1 MTEVSVALNQFLQ
14 PLQISDCILWL
25 DAADR
30 NTVFEDISERLYAV
44 PGSLLTL
51 WKDKSPR
58 NCSAV
63 STSMQK
69 PTLQENSILFS
80 GAQSLQLDSSLLP
93 LGVSPFTL
101 FIVGISTDSGVN
113 TLFSYG
119 KKPTTFNQ
127 VIQVFSDSGRLNAN
141 LYSSS
146 AIADGTN
153 KLNQRTLTSLI
164 YSSYLNGWI
173 NGSLFSSKTN
183 VRQALNTVPGFATI
197 GSGYAGLTQAHYL
210 NGSINEIIMYS
221 RELSTDER
229 QQIEGYLAWKWDT
242 DLDSSHPYINAAFS
256 VPGPFPQ
263 MPLIQAV
270 TEQFYSPRRLPY
282 LCLWLDA
289 RDAGSLTALDNSPHI
304 SIWKDKSGRGL
315 NASQTVLSQSP
326 IYVNNSIQ
334 FINQS
339 YLSLPNTTIPPGN
352 SAYSIYIVFTPTC
365 NTETPQNLFSSGT
378 DHVDQENTL
387 YYTSTAFTHSWN
399 SNMISGGTP
408 VIGKQTLLESLYI
421 MNTVRSLYEN
431 GNLLITSPAD
441 ERKSDVMNNY
451 IGFSGESQI
460 NEIIMYSV
468 AHTDDE
474 RKQIEGYLTWKWSL
488 NTLLPSSHPYILFP
502 PCS

>member
-1 MTEVSVALNQFLQ
+1 MTEVSVTLNPFVQ
-14 PLQISDCILWL
+14 PLQLSDCILWL

-30 NTVFEDISERLYAV
+30 NTVFEDISERIYAV
-44 PGSLLTL
+44 PGSLLAV

-63 STSMQK
+63 SSSTEK

-80 GAQSLQLDSSLLP
+80 GAQSLQLDSTLLP
-93 LGVSPFTL
+93 LGLCPFTL
-101 FIVGISTDSGVN
+101 FVVGTSTDSGVN

-127 VIQVFSDSGRLNAN
+127 VIQVFSDSGKLNAN
-141 LYSSS
+141 LYLSSS
-146 AIADGTN
+146 IADGTN
-153 KLNQRTLTSLI
+153 QLNQRTLTSLI
-164 YSSYLNGWI
+164 YSSYLNGWM

-183 VRQALNTVPGFATI
+183 VRQILNTVPGFATI
-197 GSGYAGLTQAHYL
+197 GSGYADSNPAYFL
-210 NGSINEIIMYS
+210 NGSIHEIIMYS

-242 DLDSSHPYINAAFS
+242 DLDPSHPYINTNFV

-263 MPLIQAV
+263 VPLVQPV

-289 RDAGSLTALDNSPHI
+289 SDAGSLTALDNSTHI
-304 SIWKDKSGRGL
+304 SIWKDKSGKGF
-315 NASQTVLSQSP
+315 NATQSLLSQSP
-326 IYVNNSIQ
+326 IYANKSIQ

-352 SAYSIYIVFTPTC
+352 SAYSIYVVFTPTC
-365 NTETPQNLFSSGT
+365 NTEIPQNIFSSGT

-399 SNMISGGTP
+399 SNTISGGTP
-408 VIGKQTLLESLYI
+408 VIGKQTLLESFYI

-468 AHTDDE
+468 AHTEDE
-474 RKQIEGYLTWKWSL
+474 RKHIEGYLTWKWSL
-488 NTLLPSSHPYILFP
+488 NTLLPASHPYILFP
-502 PCS
+502 PSP

>member
-1 MTEVSVALNQFLQ
+1 MTEVSVTLNPFVQ
-14 PLQISDCILWL
+14 PLQLSDCILWL

-30 NTVFEDISERLYAV
+30 NTVFEDISERIYAV
-44 PGSLLTL
+44 PGSLLAV

-63 STSMQK
+63 SSSTEK

-80 GAQSLQLDSSLLP
+80 GAQSLQLDSTLLP
-93 LGVSPFTL
+93 LGLCPFTL
-101 FIVGISTDSGVN
+101 FVVGTSTDSGVN

-127 VIQVFSDSGRLNAN
+127 VIQVFSDSGKLNAN
-141 LYSSS
+141 LYLSSS
-146 AIADGTN
+146 IADGTN
-153 KLNQRTLTSLI
+153 QLNQRTLTSLI
-164 YSSYLNGWI
+164 YSSYLNGWM

-183 VRQALNTVPGFATI
+183 VRQILNTVPGFATI
-197 GSGYAGLTQAHYL
+197 GSGYADSNPAYFL
-210 NGSINEIIMYS
+210 NGSIHEIIMYS

-242 DLDSSHPYINAAFS
+242 DLDPSHPYINTNFV
-256 VPGPFPQ
+256 VPGLFPQ
-263 MPLIQAV
+263 VPLVQPV

-289 RDAGSLTALDNSPHI
+289 SDAGSLTALDNSTHI
-304 SIWKDKSGRGL
+304 SIWKDKSGKGF
-315 NASQTVLSQSP
+315 NATQSLLSQSP
-326 IYVNNSIQ
+326 IYANKSIQ

-352 SAYSIYIVFTPTC
+352 SAYSIYVVFTPTC
-365 NTETPQNLFSSGT
+365 NTEIPQNIFSSGT

-399 SNMISGGTP
+399 SNTISGGTP
-408 VIGKQTLLESLYI
+408 VIGKQTLLESFYI

-460 NEIIMYSV
+460 NEIIIYSV
-468 AHTDDE
+468 AHTEDE
-474 RKQIEGYLTWKWSL
+474 RKHIEGYLTWKWSL
-488 NTLLPSSHPYILFP
+488 NTLLPASHPYILFP
-502 PCS
+502 PSP